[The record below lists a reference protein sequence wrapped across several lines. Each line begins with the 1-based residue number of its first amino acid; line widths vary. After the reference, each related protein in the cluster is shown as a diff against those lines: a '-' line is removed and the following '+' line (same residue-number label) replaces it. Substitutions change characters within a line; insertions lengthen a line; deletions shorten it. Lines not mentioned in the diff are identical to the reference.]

1 VTASSAVLQP
11 ETQNQKL
18 TRLTKLPSANKELK
32 INIGCGLSGAPG
44 WCNIDNSPTIP
55 LSRLKL
61 GRLLFRTP
69 AWPKDVRRHDVK
81 KGLPFADQSVS
92 CIYSSHTFEHFSW
105 AESLAV
111 AKECY
116 RVLRPGGVLR
126 VVVPDLQLIAREY
139 LGDSDP
145 MASHRFVDRLLL
157 SHTIHD
163 LFHRGAHHSQMFDE
177 SSLIALLRQAGFE
190 QPAVS
195 NFMQS
200 RIADITLIELEQ
212 RKHESLYVESVRQ
225 ETVTSSPLQTNR

>member
-1 VTASSAVLQP
+1 MTASSAVLQP

-18 TRLTKLPSANKELK
+18 TRLPNRYFANTKFK

-111 AKECY
+111 AKECF

-126 VVVPDLQLIAREY
+126 IVVPDLQLIAREY
-139 LGDSDP
+139 LRDSDP

-157 SHTIHD
+157 RHTIHD

-177 SSLIALLRQAGFE
+177 SSLIALLRRAGFE

-200 RIADITLIELEQ
+200 RIADIALIELEQ
-212 RKHESLYVESVRQ
+212 RKHESLYVESIRQ
-225 ETVTSSPLQTNR
+225 ETVASFASSG

>member
-18 TRLTKLPSANKELK
+18 TRPPNRYSANAKLK
-32 INIGCGLSGAPG
+32 INIGCGLSGTPG

-111 AKECY
+111 AKECF

-126 VVVPDLQLIAREY
+126 VVVPDLRLIAREY
-139 LGDSDP
+139 LRDSDP

-157 SHTIHD
+157 RHTIHD

-177 SSLIALLRQAGFE
+177 SSLIALLRRAGFE

-225 ETVTSSPLQTNR
+225 ETVASSDSSN

>member
-11 ETQNQKL
+11 EPQNQNL
-18 TRLTKLPSANKELK
+18 TRLLTHPPADTELK
-32 INIGCGLSGAPG
+32 INIGCGLSGASG

-61 GRLLFRTP
+61 GRRLFRTP
-69 AWPKDVRRHDVK
+69 AWPKDVRRYDVK

-111 AKECY
+111 AHECF

-126 VVVPDLQLIAREY
+126 LVVPDLRLIAREY
-139 LGDSDP
+139 LRDSDP
-145 MASHRFVDRLLL
+145 MASHHFVDRLLL
-157 SHTIHD
+157 GHTIHD
-163 LFHRGAHHSQMFDE
+163 LFHRGAHHSQMFDAN
-177 SSLIALLRQAGFE
+177 SLIALLRQAGFE

-212 RKHESLYVESVRQ
+212 RKHESLYMESVRQ
-225 ETVTSSPLQTNR
+225 ETVTTSDSSN

>member
-11 ETQNQKL
+11 EPQNQNL
-18 TRLTKLPSANKELK
+18 MRLPTRPPVNTELK

-61 GRLLFRTP
+61 GRLLFPTP

-81 KGLPFADQSVS
+81 KGLPFAEQSVS

-111 AKECY
+111 AKECF

-139 LGDSDP
+139 LRDSDP

-190 QPAVS
+190 EPIVS

-200 RIADITLIELEQ
+200 RITDITLIELEQ

-225 ETVTSSPLQTNR
+225 ETVASSDSSN

>member
-11 ETQNQKL
+11 EPQNQKL
-18 TRLTKLPSANKELK
+18 TRLLTRHPANTELK
-32 INIGCGLSGAPG
+32 INFGCGLSGAPG

-111 AKECY
+111 AKECF

-126 VVVPDLQLIAREY
+126 IVVPDLQLIAREY
-139 LGDSDP
+139 LRDSDP

-157 SHTIHD
+157 RHTIHD
-163 LFHRGAHHSQMFDE
+163 LFHGGAHHSQMFDE

-212 RKHESLYVESVRQ
+212 RKHESLYVESIRQ
-225 ETVTSSPLQTNR
+225 ETVASFASSD

>member
-1 VTASSAVLQP
+1 MASSAVLQP
-11 ETQNQKL
+11 ETQNQNL
-18 TRLTKLPSANKELK
+18 TRLPDRHRTNAELK

-69 AWPKDVRRHDVK
+69 AWPRDVRRHDVK

-111 AKECY
+111 AKECF

-139 LGDSDP
+139 LRDSDP

-177 SSLIALLRQAGFE
+177 GSLIALLRQAGFE
-190 QPAVS
+190 QPVVS
-195 NFMQS
+195 SFLQS
-200 RIADITLIELEQ
+200 RIVDIPLIELEQ

-225 ETVTSSPLQTNR
+225 VTSSPFKVTAN

>member
-1 VTASSAVLQP
+1 
-11 ETQNQKL
+11 
-18 TRLTKLPSANKELK
+18 
-32 INIGCGLSGAPG
+32 
-44 WCNIDNSPTIP
+44 
-55 LSRLKL
+55 
-61 GRLLFRTP
+61 
-69 AWPKDVRRHDVK
+69 VK

-105 AESLAV
+105 AESLTV
-111 AKECY
+111 AKECF

-139 LGDSDP
+139 LRNSDP
-145 MASHRFVDRLLL
+145 MASHRFVGRLLL

-190 QPAVS
+190 EPIVS

-200 RIADITLIELEQ
+200 RITDITLIELEQ

>member
-1 VTASSAVLQP
+1 MASPAVLQP
-11 ETQNQKL
+11 EPQNQNL

>member
-1 VTASSAVLQP
+1 MTASSAVLQP
-11 ETQNQKL
+11 EPQNQKL
-18 TRLTKLPSANKELK
+18 TRLPNRHPANTELK
-32 INIGCGLSGAPG
+32 INIGCGLSGTPG

-111 AKECY
+111 AKECF

-139 LGDSDP
+139 LRDSDA

-157 SHTIHD
+157 GHTIHD

-177 SSLIALLRQAGFE
+177 SSLIALLRQGGFE

-195 NFMQS
+195 SFMQS
-200 RIADITLIELEQ
+200 RIADITLVELEQ

-225 ETVTSSPLQTNR
+225 ETSASSDSSN

>member
-1 VTASSAVLQP
+1 VTASSAVLRTEAQNP
-11 ETQNQKL
+11 RQTQLAQG
-18 TRLTKLPSANKELK
+18 LPANMELK
-32 INIGCGLSGAPG
+32 INIGCGLSGAHG

-69 AWPKDVRRHDVK
+69 AWPKDVRRYDVK

-105 AESLAV
+105 AESLAI
-111 AKECY
+111 AKECF
-116 RVLRPGGVLR
+116 RVLRLGGVLR
-126 VVVPDLQLIAREY
+126 IVVPDLQLIAREY
-139 LGDSDP
+139 LRDSDP

-157 SHTIHD
+157 SHSIHD

-195 NFMQS
+195 SFMQS

-225 ETVTSSPLQTNR
+225 ETVTSSALAD

>member
-1 VTASSAVLQP
+1 MASSAVLQP
-11 ETQNQKL
+11 ETQNQNL
-18 TRLTKLPSANKELK
+18 TRLPDRHRTNAELK

-111 AKECY
+111 AKECF

-126 VVVPDLQLIAREY
+126 VAVPDLQLIAREY
-139 LGDSDP
+139 LRDSDP

-177 SSLIALLRQAGFE
+177 GSLIALLRQAGFE
-190 QPAVS
+190 QPVVS
-195 NFMQS
+195 SFLQS
-200 RIADITLIELEQ
+200 RIADIPLIELEQ

-225 ETVTSSPLQTNR
+225 VTSSPFKVTAN

>member
-1 VTASSAVLQP
+1 MTASSAVLQP
-11 ETQNQKL
+11 EPQNQNL
-18 TRLTKLPSANKELK
+18 MRLPTRPPVNTELK

-61 GRLLFRTP
+61 GRLLFPTP

-81 KGLPFADQSVS
+81 KGLPFAEQSVS

-111 AKECY
+111 AKECF

-139 LGDSDP
+139 LRDSDP

-190 QPAVS
+190 EPIVS

-200 RIADITLIELEQ
+200 RITDITLIELEQ

-225 ETVTSSPLQTNR
+225 ETVASSDSSN

>member
-61 GRLLFRTP
+61 GRRFFRTP
-69 AWPKDVRRHDVK
+69 AWPNDVRRYDVK
-81 KGLPFADQSVS
+81 KGLPFANRSVS

-111 AKECY
+111 ARECF

-126 VVVPDLQLIAREY
+126 IVVPDLQLIAREY
-139 LGDSDP
+139 LRDSDP

-157 SHTIHD
+157 SHTIRD

-225 ETVTSSPLQTNR
+225 ETVASSDSSN

>member
-1 VTASSAVLQP
+1 
-11 ETQNQKL
+11 
-18 TRLTKLPSANKELK
+18 
-32 INIGCGLSGAPG
+32 
-44 WCNIDNSPTIP
+44 
-55 LSRLKL
+55 
-61 GRLLFRTP
+61 
-69 AWPKDVRRHDVK
+69 VK

-111 AKECY
+111 AKECF

-139 LGDSDP
+139 LRDSDP

-157 SHTIHD
+157 RHTIHD

-177 SSLIALLRQAGFE
+177 SSLIALLRQGGFE

-195 NFMQS
+195 SFMQS
-200 RIADITLIELEQ
+200 RIADITLVELEQ

-225 ETVTSSPLQTNR
+225 ETIASSDSSN